1 MDKTYGEGVSSPP
14 KTKYVVV
21 TGGTVSGL
29 GKGTAISS
37 LGALLRM
44 HGVRLTSIK
53 IDPYLNVDAGTMS
66 PFEHGEVYVLEDG
79 SEVDLDLGN
88 YERFLDV
95 TLGASHNI
103 TSGKIFD
110 QVIKRERT
118 GEYLG
123 KTVQL
128 IPHVSDAVQDW
139 IASVGQQGVDRTG
152 QPDVCLIELGG
163 TVGDIESGVYL
174 EALQQFMYRVGP
186 ENFIMMHVGMV
197 PVMGVVGEQKTKPT
211 QQSVRKLREAGL
223 RPDFLFCRCE
233 TPLEDATRKKLSQFC
248 QTPVEHVIS
257 LHDVSNI
264 YRVPLLLMQQGL
276 GVAVCKRLDIPYRE
290 LDLSMPRELGA
301 PMSMSSIADWKM
313 MADRVDLLTEEVVIG
328 IVGKYTGLA
337 DSYLSVL
344 KSLKHATIEAGLHLV
359 IEWIESTDLEP
370 NMRSMDASRYDSAW
384 RRLKMVNGILC
395 PGGFGDRGIE
405 GKALAAKYCRESNMP
420 YFGICLG
427 LQTAVIDF
435 ARHELGWEGANSQEF
450 DENTKYP
457 VVVFMPE
464 VSTTAMGGTMR
475 LGSRATIIRN
485 PESLAGKVYG
495 KQPVVYERH
504 RHRYEVNP
512 AMVGQLEAKGL
523 KFSGQDERGQR
534 MEIVEIESHPFFLA
548 CQFHPEFKS
557 RPMVPSPP
565 FLGFVLAAAGKLK
578 ERLDQDGGALKVGT
592 GWDREIG

>member
-1 MDKTYGEGVSSPP
+1 MAAHQPTPI
-14 KTKYVVV
+14 KYVVV

-29 GKGTAISS
+29 GKGTCISS
-37 LGALLRM
+37 LCVVLRM
-44 HGVRLTSIK
+44 HGLRVTALK

-79 SEVDLDLGN
+79 GEVDLDLGN

-95 TLGASHNI
+95 TLGRSHNI
-103 TSGKIFD
+103 TSGKIYD

-128 IPHVSDAVQDW
+128 IPHVSDAIQEW
-139 IASVGQQGVDRTG
+139 IATVASNPVDRQPG

-163 TVGDIESGVYL
+163 TVGDIESMVYL

-211 QQSVRKLREAGL
+211 QESVRKLREACL

-233 TPLEDATRKKLSQFC
+233 TPLEDSTRKKLSQFC

-276 GVAVCKRLDIPYRE
+276 GVSVCKRLDIPCRE
-290 LDLSMPRELGA
+290 LDLSIPREIGS
-301 PMSMSSIADWKM
+301 PMSMNSITDWKM
-313 MADRVDLLTEEVVIG
+313 MADRVDILTEEVVIG

-359 IEWIESTDLEP
+359 IEWIGP
-370 NMRSMDASRYDSAW
+370 
-384 RRLKMVNGILC
+384 
-395 PGGFGDRGIE
+395 
-405 GKALAAKYCRESNMP
+405 
-420 YFGICLG
+420 
-427 LQTAVIDF
+427 
-435 ARHELGWEGANSQEF
+435 
-450 DENTKYP
+450 
-457 VVVFMPE
+457 
-464 VSTTAMGGTMR
+464 
-475 LGSRATIIRN
+475 
-485 PESLAGKVYG
+485 
-495 KQPVVYERH
+495 
-504 RHRYEVNP
+504 
-512 AMVGQLEAKGL
+512 
-523 KFSGQDERGQR
+523 
-534 MEIVEIESHPFFLA
+534 
-548 CQFHPEFKS
+548 
-557 RPMVPSPP
+557 
-565 FLGFVLAAAGKLK
+565 
-578 ERLDQDGGALKVGT
+578 
-592 GWDREIG
+592 